1 MYYKRGILKIVK
13 QNLVA
18 FNVSGAPRGS
28 ESNQITIFVAIM
40 FVSCSSG
47 EGGDDI
53 SPCHDLVPT
62 EQNSNQ

>member
-1 MYYKRGILKIVK
+1 MKYLA
-13 QNLVA
+13 LL
-18 FNVSGAPRGS
+18 F
-28 ESNQITIFVAIM
+28 FVAIM

-47 EGGDDI
+47 EGGEDI